1 MSIAAN
7 LGVEYFTAKSY
18 ASRAFLEIANAI
30 TFTDEDMEVEY
41 PDHQRPLYLI
51 ATINGIQV
59 RRALIDTRVSFN
71 LIALSTLEAVGM
83 AGKRIL
89 GAPVEITRFGG
100 AIESTKGYVQLAL
113 RVDLIVALTR
123 FHVINLEVSYHILLG
138 QSWLHKHHL
147 IPSTYHQCVKR
158 RSNGRPKRIPT
169 NPNPFNQGEVNFIE
183 IVFYDEL
190 APNDECPTLG
200 TFGAPVS
207 EEEEKGNTYDLRDV
221 LNRKRQRKQASSLG
235 SRECVVVREPRS
247 RLIYHL

>member
-1 MSIAAN
+1 MSIATN

-18 ASRAFLEIANAI
+18 ASRAFLEIVNAI

-41 PDHQRPLYLI
+41 LDHQRPLYLI

-71 LIALSTLEAVGM
+71 LIVLSTLEAVGM

-89 GAPVEITRFGG
+89 GAPAEITRFGG

-138 QSWLHKHHL
+138 QPWLHKHHL
-147 IPSTYHQCVKR
+147 IPSTYHQCVKK
-158 RSNGRPKRIPT
+158 RSNGRPTRIPT

-200 TFGAPVS
+200 TLGAPVS
-207 EEEEKGNTYDLRDV
+207 EEEEEGNTRDLRDL
-221 LNRKRQRKQASSLG
+221 LNRKRQRKEASSLG
-235 SRECVVVREPRS
+235 SQECVVVREPRS

>member
-1 MSIAAN
+1 MSTAAN

-18 ASRAFLEIANAI
+18 ASRAFLEIVNAI

-41 PDHQRPLYLI
+41 LDHQKPLYLI

-138 QSWLHKHHL
+138 Q
-147 IPSTYHQCVKR
+147 P
-158 RSNGRPKRIPT
+158 
-169 NPNPFNQGEVNFIE
+169 
-183 IVFYDEL
+183 
-190 APNDECPTLG
+190 
-200 TFGAPVS
+200 
-207 EEEEKGNTYDLRDV
+207 
-221 LNRKRQRKQASSLG
+221 
-235 SRECVVVREPRS
+235 
-247 RLIYHL
+247 